1 MSFSKFS
8 TKENDKMFAES
19 FISGT
24 PRNKSLIAE
33 QL

>member
-33 QL
+33 QF